1 LQIPFRPSFPVSS
14 TAEQTTNVA
23 LNIYQQATEGGS
35 ADNYSTLKLTLKDKY
50 KINHYIE
57 KFQDKFYKI
66 YKKLNVKVCSKDVLI

>member
-1 LQIPFRPSFPVSS
+1 LQIPFRPSFPISS

-23 LNIYQQATEGGS
+23 LNIYQQTTEGGS
-35 ADNYSTLKLTLKDKY
+35 ADNYSTLKLTLKDKH